1 MLKTRFTELV
11 GVEHPIVQGGMQ
23 WVGRA
28 ELVAAVANAGALG
41 FITALTQ
48 PTPEDLTK
56 EIARCRGLTDKP
68 FGVNLTILPSI
79 KPPPYAEY
87 RQAIIESGIKVVET
101 AGNKPQEHVT
111 EFKKHG
117 VVVVHKCTSVRH
129 ALSAERMGVDAI
141 SIDGFE
147 CAGHP
152 GEDDTPG
159 LILIPVAADKLK
171 IPLIASG
178 GVGDG
183 RGLVAALAL
192 GAEGINMGTRFMCTR
207 ESPIHQL
214 IKEKIVANDER
225 ETELIFRTMRNTSR
239 VARNAV
245 STKVVAMEKEGATF
259 EQVRDLVAGARGKT
273 KGHGRGG
280 AGGAGTVLGMEWAGE
295 IAEVGPQAKG
305 VKPGDKVMG
314 SGGAAFAEYT
324 LADHG
329 RLFRTP
335 SNMNFVDA
343 ATLPV
348 ALATMHNAVVT
359 NGALQ
364 PGQSVLIQGASS
376 GVGLM
381 ALQIAKLKGAGLV
394 IGSSTDAVRRGR
406 LKDFGADLAVDSSDP
421 GWVDQVLKAT
431 GGEGVDLIVDQVSG
445 KVATQN
451 LAATRI
457 KGRIVNVGRLGGTHA
472 DFNFDL
478 HAARRI
484 NYIGVTFRTRSI
496 EEIREIFDEVRKD
509 IWPAVESR
517 KLQLPIDKVFAF
529 DDIGRAF
536 EHMEANRHLGKIVVT
551 L

>member
-1 MLKTRFTELV
+1 MKAYVYGANGAAIADVAKPAPKDTQVLV
-11 GVEHPIVQGGMQ
+11 RVRACGLNRADLGM
-23 WVGRA
+23 
-28 ELVAAVANAGALG
+28 
-41 FITALTQ
+41 
-48 PTPEDLTK
+48 
-56 EIARCRGLTDKP
+56 
-68 FGVNLTILPSI
+68 
-79 KPPPYAEY
+79 
-87 RQAIIESGIKVVET
+87 
-101 AGNKPQEHVT
+101 
-111 EFKKHG
+111 
-117 VVVVHKCTSVRH
+117 
-129 ALSAERMGVDAI
+129 
-141 SIDGFE
+141 
-147 CAGHP
+147 
-152 GEDDTPG
+152 
-159 LILIPVAADKLK
+159 
-171 IPLIASG
+171 
-178 GVGDG
+178 
-183 RGLVAALAL
+183 
-192 GAEGINMGTRFMCTR
+192 
-207 ESPIHQL
+207 
-214 IKEKIVANDER
+214 
-225 ETELIFRTMRNTSR
+225 
-239 VARNAV
+239 
-245 STKVVAMEKEGATF
+245 
-259 EQVRDLVAGARGKT
+259 T
-273 KGHGRGG
+273 KGHAHGR

-381 ALQIAKLKGAGLV
+381 ALQIAKLKGARLV
-394 IGSSTDAVRRGR
+394 IGSTTNAERRGR

-421 GWVDQVLKAT
+421 NWVDQVLKAT

-445 KVATQN
+445 KVANQN

-529 DDIGRAF
+529 EDIGKAF
-536 EHMEANRHLGKIVVT
+536 EHMEANKHLGKIVVT